1 MTFLRFGLGVRIL
14 PLMTAIGLGMGGGV
28 AGATTTLSSIK
39 INSGADQYTC
49 TLGGFMVSGGV
60 VSATVT
66 GCTPALASGGG
77 VVGGGESG
85 GGVVGDGESGG
96 GVVGGGESGGSV
108 GGADPGSGTW
118 SPNLSAT
125 PRVVVVDQSGSVKDA
140 VTVVPGCVNGGSI
153 ANDSACSKLG
163 EYRTTINGEAV
174 TVTIAPG
181 QILAV
186 RYPLSTTVGTLS
198 STGSIRL
205 TNSIGGAIGVETLIS
220 LSPIPGDMTG
230 NGRSLCTS
238 RSTITPSVSTG
249 TARFSCVVDRTKSV
263 YYLNIAVPQPCNSG
277 KCSFYV
283 SEGSSEFR

>member
-1 MTFLRFGLGVRIL
+1 MNTLRFGLGLRIL
-14 PLMTAIGLGMGGGV
+14 PLITAIGLGMGSGV

-77 VVGGGESG
+77 EAGGGESG
-85 GGVVGDGESGG
+85 GSAPGG
-96 GVVGGGESGGSV
+96 SAPEGGAPEGSV

-125 PRVVVVDQSGSVKDA
+125 PRVVVVDQSGGAKDA

-153 ANDSACSKLG
+153 ANDSACSKLS
-163 EYRTTINGEAV
+163 EYRTSINGEAV
-174 TVTIAPG
+174 SVTIVPG

-186 RYPLSTTVGTLS
+186 RYPLSAAPGALS

-205 TNSIGGAIGVETLIS
+205 TNSIGGAIGVDTAIS

-230 NGRSLCTS
+230 NGRSLCTN
-238 RSTITPSVSTG
+238 RSTMTPSVATG

-263 YYLNIAVPQPCNSG
+263 YYLNIAVQQACSG
-277 KCSFYV
+277 SNCVFYV
-283 SEGSSEFR
+283 AEGSSEFR